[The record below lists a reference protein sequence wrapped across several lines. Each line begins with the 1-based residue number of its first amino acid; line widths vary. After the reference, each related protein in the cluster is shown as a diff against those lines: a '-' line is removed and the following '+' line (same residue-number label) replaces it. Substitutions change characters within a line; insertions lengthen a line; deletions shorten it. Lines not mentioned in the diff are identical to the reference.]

1 MSFARI
7 AELAAT
13 TPVRLTLGF
22 LSLFTLGSLLVFGYL
37 NHQLSAAL
45 RGQVDA
51 MLRDQQSVFALE
63 QKEHG
68 ISGAY
73 RLIQNDVQ
81 RKVDDERAY
90 RLLDRT
96 GKVLLEA
103 GSLRLPELKLQPRIQ
118 EVVLLP
124 GAGVEAGEHAR
135 VLGFTLPGEVTVFV
149 GIGMRQTLQL
159 KAELRR
165 AFVKS
170 ELLVTLL
177 CLAVGF
183 WLARRFRGQV
193 EAFNQLTMKIV
204 NAGDLSSRMP
214 VHGDAEFAALA
225 ANMNAMLG
233 RIEKLVQGMR
243 QVGDNIAHDIRTPLT
258 RLRADVEVALQEGD
272 PETCRA
278 SLERV
283 LAEVEGMHTIV
294 NSLLALGQAEAGGM
308 RLKAKV
314 VDLSAL
320 LAELG
325 ELYGP
330 SAEDNGLELES
341 RVAADLLV
349 HGDRQLLAQALS
361 NLLDNAIKY
370 VPAGGRVLLTAA
382 RRGKQVEIVVEDN
395 GPGIPAEMREKIFER
410 FTRLDPSRTLAGSG
424 LGLALVK
431 AFVELNQ
438 GRIDIGES
446 ALGGA
451 AFRITLPAFSA

>member
-1 MSFARI
+1 MFFARM
-7 AELAAT
+7 AELRAT

-45 RGQVDA
+45 REQVDA
-51 MLRDQQSVFALE
+51 MLRDQRSVFVL
-63 QKEHG
+63 QQQEHG
-68 ISGAY
+68 ISGVY
-73 RLIQNDVQ
+73 SLIRNELKD
-81 RKVDDERAY
+81 KGDDERAY
-90 RLLDRT
+90 RVLDR
-96 GKVLLEA
+96 GGRVLLEA
-103 GSLRLPELKLQPRIQ
+103 GSVALPELTLQPRIQ
-118 EVVLLP
+118 ELQLS
-124 GAGVEAGEHAR
+124 AGGSVR
-135 VLGFTLPGEVTVFV
+135 VLGFSLPGEATVFV
-149 GIGMRQTLQL
+149 GIGMQQTARL
-159 KAELRR
+159 KAGLWR
-165 AFVKS
+165 AFVES
-170 ELLVTLL
+170 EVLIILLGLV
-177 CLAVGF
+177 VGF

-193 EAFNQLTMKIV
+193 EAFNQLTLKIV

-214 VHGDAEFAALA
+214 VKGNDEFAALA

-233 RIEKLVQGMR
+233 RIEKLVQGVR

-258 RLRADVEVALQEGD
+258 RLRADVELALHDGN

-278 SLERV
+278 TLERV
-283 LAEVEGMHTIV
+283 LEEVEGMHTIV

-349 HGDRQLLAQALS
+349 HGDKQLLAQAFS

-370 VPAGGRVLLTAA
+370 VPAGGKVLLTAV

-410 FTRLDPSRTLAGSG
+410 FTRIDPSRTLAGSG

-438 GRIDIGES
+438 GRIGIGES

-451 AFRITLPAFSA
+451 AFKITLPAFSA